1 MRANEDSFG
10 DAHNNPILVPGT
22 VVQFGG
28 VDATFA
34 VQCPSV
40 DFRPTPSTPVE
51 VKIVRSLVNDEWS
64 QVIVDPF
71 SFAAQ
76 AITALKSENVLS
88 HSWAQHFYDEQR
100 KRCRPIG
107 ASHFHGYILVLD
119 TFLFA
124 ALKMRDPHKCID
136 YPPIGFCWQGI
147 LECIGHLAGECIQ
160 RRSPEMLCANAC

>member
-1 MRANEDSFG
+1 MMPKTIPFWC
-10 DAHNNPILVPGT
+10 PVPLSSLA
-22 VVQFGG
+22 
-28 VDATFA
+28 ATFA

-100 KRCRPIG
+100 KQCRPIG
-107 ASHFHGYILVLD
+107 ASHFHGYISVLD
-119 TFLFA
+119 TFLDA
-124 ALKMRDPHKCID
+124 ALQMR
-136 YPPIGFCWQGI
+136 
-147 LECIGHLAGECIQ
+147 E
-160 RRSPEMLCANAC
+160 